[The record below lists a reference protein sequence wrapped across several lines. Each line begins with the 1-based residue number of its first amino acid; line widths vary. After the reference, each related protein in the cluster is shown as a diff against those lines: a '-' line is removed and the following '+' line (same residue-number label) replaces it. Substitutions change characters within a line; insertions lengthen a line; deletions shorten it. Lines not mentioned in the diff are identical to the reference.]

1 MNISGIGSV
10 NIAATVAMLDCLG
23 LYINSAVKV
32 TPIKYLSEETY
43 VFVWVVLK
51 CPKPAGFTAPKQA
64 FRNYRA
70 PGFERFGVCSD
81 STSQNPIL

>member
-10 NIAATVAMLDCLG
+10 NIAAAVAMLDCLG
-23 LYINSAVKV
+23 LGINSAVKV
-32 TPIKYLSEETY
+32 TPIKYFSEETY
-43 VFVWVVLK
+43 IFVWFVLR

-70 PGFERFGVCSD
+70 PGFERFGFRSD
-81 STSQNPIL
+81 NMSQNPVL